1 MKNHCYLKSKNIKSF
16 EFYKNKLYNYVMFT
30 IAASGDFMSDKEI
43 DMQEAKEA
51 CFEFV
56 SNYYSEQGKFPREFT
71 FCGVV
76 FPFCDYLGWFS
87 DEEIED
93 MKVNI

>member
-1 MKNHCYLKSKNIKSF
+1 
-16 EFYKNKLYNYVMFT
+16 MFT

-56 SNYYSEQGKFPREFT
+56 GNYYSEQGKFPREFT

-93 MKVNI
+93 VNYPSLKGEACRVTSFKSLVDQTECY